1 MLPPGGKRFSLI
13 LYRIVTKCTFNMTKN
28 VCCYWC
34 LEKKCSVESF
44 TLVMFWS
51 AAIPDPADSCV
62 CQGCDPN
69 QQWNKMTIRTCLIAR
84 GLYNTRHLTNRAVIK
99 VNSESPLSVSALSPS
114 ASQRTTRPRRTWR
127 DTRRTRPTP
136 TLSVTTW
143 PIWEPL
149 PGTRRN
155 TATRSAWRQA
165 MVGVTANV
173 TPLASSQLEP
183 LNKNTGDRLIK
194 IATL

>member
-13 LYRIVTKCTFNMTKN
+13 LYRKATKCTFNITKN

-34 LEKKCSVESF
+34 LEKKFSVESF

-84 GLYNTRHLTNRAVIK
+84 GLYNTRHLANRAVIK
-99 VNSESPLSVSALSPS
+99 VNSESPLSVSALSLSICLTENHS
-114 ASQRTTRPRRTWR
+114 APP
-127 DTRRTRPTP
+127 D
-136 TLSVTTW
+136 VTGYSSDSSHSHT
-143 PIWEPL
+143 ERHHMANM
-149 PGTRRN
+149 GTIARN
-155 TATRSAWRQA
+155 TQKYGNAERMETGDGRSHRQRH
-165 MVGVTANV
+165 TF
-173 TPLASSQLEP
+173 SQLPAGASE
-183 LNKNTGDRLIK
+183 
-194 IATL
+194 

>member
-1 MLPPGGKRFSLI
+1 MSVVIDVWRRSFPLKALHLWCFEAQLFQTLLTPVFVRA
-13 LYRIVTKCTFNMTKN
+13 VTQISSETR
-28 VCCYWC
+28 W
-34 LEKKCSVESF
+34 
-44 TLVMFWS
+44 
-51 AAIPDPADSCV
+51 P
-62 CQGCDPN
+62 
-69 QQWNKMTIRTCLIAR
+69 RCLIAR